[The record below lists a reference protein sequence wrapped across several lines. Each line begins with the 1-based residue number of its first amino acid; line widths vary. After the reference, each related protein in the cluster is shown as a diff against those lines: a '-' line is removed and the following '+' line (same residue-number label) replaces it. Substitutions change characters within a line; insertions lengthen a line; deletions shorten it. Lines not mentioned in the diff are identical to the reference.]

1 MIPPPVYVGA
11 DMAKDSIELGC
22 PDLAVPGSIANTAA
36 GFRLLL
42 KSLSRCPSA
51 VQVVCEATGPYHKA
65 LVAALH
71 EAGVAVSVVNPRLVR
86 NFARARNRLA
96 KTDAIDARL
105 LADYGRTMR
114 PAPPPLPDAPMVL

>member
-51 VQVVCEATGPYHKA
+51 VPGVCEATGPYHKA
-65 LVAALH
+65 FVAALH
-71 EAGVAVSVVNPRLVR
+71 EARVAVSGVNPPPVR
-86 NFARARNRLA
+86 NFPPAPNRLA
-96 KTDAIDARL
+96 KTDAIDAPL
-105 LADYGRTMR
+105 LAH
-114 PAPPPLPDAPMVL
+114 